1 MSLSC
6 IPLHVFLF
14 LFSSLRLFI
23 PLLSFHIYV
32 HASAFLFEKFRLV
45 FSNTNKLFDCVFDPR
60 LHSHS
65 YKRIYTFT
73 IQKLEIN
80 YRHGSW
86 HSLSPIAFFCLL
98 FPDICV
104 FDVLFDN
111 KISAQLIDI

>member
-1 MSLSC
+1 MHPSSRFSLS
-6 IPLHVFLF
+6 LF
-14 LFSSLRLFI
+14 LL
-23 PLLSFHIYV
+23 HIHV

-45 FSNTNKLFDCVFDPR
+45 FSNTNKLFDCVFNPR
-60 LHSHS
+60 IHSHS

-80 YRHGSW
+80 YRHGSL

-104 FDVLFDN
+104 FDVLFDD